1 MNQKIGTIYPGQGWV
16 ELHGEFTI
24 KELEEVLKMLNRH
37 YERVPVKNGDQNR
50 SFDKLG
56 S

>member
-1 MNQKIGTIYPGQGWV
+1 MNSKIGTIYPGQGWV

-24 KELEEVLKMLNRH
+24 RELEEVLKMLARH
-37 YERVPVKNGDQNR
+37 YERVPVKNGDTKRPN
-50 SFDKLG
+50 DKLG